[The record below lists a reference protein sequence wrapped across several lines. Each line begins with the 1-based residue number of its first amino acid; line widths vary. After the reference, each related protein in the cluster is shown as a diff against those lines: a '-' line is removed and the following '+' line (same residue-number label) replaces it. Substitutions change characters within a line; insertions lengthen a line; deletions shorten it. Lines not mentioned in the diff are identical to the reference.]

1 MVDDDYV
8 SQYNTE
14 DYEASVP
21 EAIQSNISIKKLP
34 MTTQLQIG
42 SDTVSV
48 ISPEYVE
55 LLQRKL
61 ISMESKFKLVEDEM
75 RQMNQ
80 KINKQISLISR
91 MSAELDRK
99 IDRA

>member
-1 MVDDDYV
+1 MVNDYV

-14 DYEASVP
+14 DYEAP
-21 EAIQSNISIKKLP
+21 APGAGQSGISIKKLP

-42 SDTVSV
+42 SDTVTV

-55 LLQRKL
+55 SLQRKL

-80 KINKQISLISR
+80 KIIKQAAFISR
-91 MSAELDRK
+91 MSAELDKK

>member
-14 DYEASVP
+14 DYEPAAP
-21 EAIQSNISIKKLP
+21 EAVQSNISVKKLP

-42 SDTVSV
+42 PDTVSV
-48 ISPEYVE
+48 INPEYVE

-61 ISMESKFKLVEDEM
+61 VSMESKFKLVEDEM

-80 KINKQISLISR
+80 KINKQLNLISR
-91 MSAELDRK
+91 MSAELDKK